1 MGLLDFNIEDFQKKE
16 SDPLR
21 EALLAATGYAEET
34 EHIEFRKVSLRTF
47 IEEAWRV
54 VEPSTPFIDGWHIGA
69 ICEHLEAV
77 TQGQI
82 ERLLINMPPRH
93 MKSLLV
99 SVFWHPWVWTFDPAS
114 RWLTGSY
121 DIRLSQ
127 RDVQKARRIIQS
139 PWYQQYWGKQFRFAA
154 DQNTKGKIENTKTGF
169 RQACSTDSAATGE
182 GGKYI
187 LCDDPLKAQDAHS
200 PAKLQA
206 ANDWWNETMASRA
219 NPGDVPR
226 YVVNMQRLGENDLS
240 GVILSEKGNY
250 VHLCLPAEY
259 EPKVYEM
266 LPPGAPNPL
275 KFKDPRGDA
284 GDLLWP
290 ELFTAEKLSGLRTAL
305 GPQGYASQYQ
315 QLPAPAEGLIFR
327 GDAFR
332 RYTELVQP
340 TWDGYVKLGDLKF
353 KDTYLS
359 LDAAF
364 KDTDE
369 SDYVVAQLWG
379 REGPNYFL
387 LDQIRGRMS
396 FTATKD
402 MFANMCKR
410 YARTRTKLVEDKAN
424 GTAVIDALSKDIPGI
439 IPIKP
444 KESKEARAWA
454 VQPLVE
460 AGNIIIPSDTVAP
473 WVKDWVHE
481 ITVFPRGANDDQ
493 VDAFTQVINYCENNR
508 SPLARLKAFTR
519 G

>member
-1 MGLLDFNIEDFQKKE
+1 MGLLDFSVEDFKGKN
-16 SDPLR
+16 DPLR
-21 EALLAATGYAEET
+21 DALLAAAGYVSDEVEEQ
-34 EHIEFRKVSLRTF
+34 EFLALSLRDF
-47 IEEAWRV
+47 IEEAWKV
-54 VEPSTPFIDGWHIGA
+54 VEPSTPFVRGWHIDA

-77 TQGQI
+77 TSGEI

-139 PWYQQYWGKQFRFAA
+139 PWYQKHWGKKFRFAA

-200 PAKLQA
+200 PAKLRA

-219 NPGDVPR
+219 NPGEKSR
-226 YVVNMQRLGENDLS
+226 YVVNMQRLSESDLS
-240 GVILSEKGNY
+240 GVILSDKGDY

-259 EPKVYEM
+259 EPKVFAM
-266 LPPGAPNPL
+266 LPEGAPNPIN
-275 KFKDPRGDA
+275 FKDPRSNV

-290 ELFTAEKLSGLRTAL
+290 ELFTQEKLKSLRTAL

-315 QLPAPAEGLIFR
+315 QIPAPSEGLIFR

-332 RYTELVQP
+332 RYNTLPQIS
-340 TWDGYVKLGDLKF
+340 WDGQVTLGDIKF
-353 KDTYLS
+353 RHLYLS

-369 SDYVVAQLWG
+369 SDYVVAQVWG
-379 REGPNYFL
+379 KHGPNYFL
-387 LDQIRGRMS
+387 LDQIRARLS

-402 MFANMCKR
+402 MFANLCDR
-410 YARTRTKLVEDKAN
+410 YPRARTKLVEDKAN
-424 GTAVIDALSKDIPGI
+424 GTAIIDSLARDISGL

-460 AGNIIIPSDTVAP
+460 AGNIIIPSESVFP
-473 WVKDWVHE
+473 WVKDWLHE

-493 VDAFTQVINYCENNR
+493 VDAFTQVVNYCEENV
-508 SPLARLKAFTR
+508 SPLARMKAFT